1 MLPLSASRTNPD
13 HIGQEIKI
21 GRRGSLNGHITVK
34 GKQGHVAYQ
43 QLADNP
49 LPRLIK
55 LLDALAAHNFDTG
68 NEFFL
73 PTNLEIT
80 TIDVGNSA
88 TNVIPASG
96 KASFNIR
103 YNDQWSKADLMAKVA
118 ELLDATGLDY
128 EINFEGNAESFITKP
143 GEWSEVVASAVESI
157 ADKRPAYTTTGGTS
171 DARFIV
177 DYCPVIECGAVNDSI
192 HQVDENAKVSDLNDL
207 TRIYEE
213 ILRRYFGVV

>member
-1 MLPLSASRTNPD
+1 MP
-13 HIGQEIKI
+13 
-21 GRRGSLNGHITVK
+21 
-34 GKQGHVAYQ
+34 
-43 QLADNP
+43 
-49 LPRLIK
+49 
-55 LLDALAAHNFDTG
+55 
-68 NEFFL
+68 
-73 PTNLEIT
+73 
-80 TIDVGNSA
+80 
-88 TNVIPASG
+88 
-96 KASFNIR
+96 
-103 YNDQWSKADLMAKVA
+103 
-118 ELLDATGLDY
+118 
-128 EINFEGNAESFITKP
+128 SFITKP